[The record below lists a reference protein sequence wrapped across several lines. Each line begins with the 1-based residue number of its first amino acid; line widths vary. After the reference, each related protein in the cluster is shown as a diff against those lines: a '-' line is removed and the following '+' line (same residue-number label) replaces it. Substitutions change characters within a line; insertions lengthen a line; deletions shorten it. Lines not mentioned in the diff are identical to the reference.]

1 MIVSNF
7 KNKKAK
13 EGSNVF
19 LTKINLDEN
28 MKYEQL
34 MAKIEV
40 LEKIMKEIDNE
51 II

>member
-1 MIVSNF
+1 MSSRKSQERLIQNSENI
-7 KNKKAK
+7 
-13 EGSNVF
+13 F
-19 LTKINLDEN
+19 LTKINLDKN
-28 MKYEQL
+28 IKYEQL